1 MTKASIV
8 EDSIT
13 YISELQEE
21 VVNLT
26 EKLHEMEEAPLELDE
41 QQQTDQIIK
50 PEHETIDL
58 KEEMK
63 KLGIEVY
70 FKNR

>member
-8 EDSIT
+8 EDAIT
-13 YISELQEE
+13 YITELQKE

-26 EKLHEMEEAPLELDE
+26 KKLHEMEEAPLELHE
-41 QQQTDQIIK
+41 QQMDQIIK
-50 PEHETIDL
+50 SEHETIDL
-58 KEEMK
+58 KEELK

-70 FKNR
+70 FKNL